1 MQLII
6 GNKNYSS
13 WSLRPWLLLRHF
25 KLGFEEI
32 RIPLF
37 VEGYQDR
44 LRQYSPTLK
53 VPVLIDEGRTIW
65 DSLAICEYVSEKY
78 LDGKAL
84 PEDITERAVCRSY
97 CMEMH
102 SGFAAIRSEMPM
114 NCRARRRLQLSAEA
128 LAEVRRIDM
137 LWSDIRSQS
146 DAGDRYLFGDFSL
159 ADCMYAPIA
168 MRFHSYAV
176 ELSASSHSYLKMLL
190 RNPAIMQW
198 REEAKQEPEMLP
210 DYELGTELNG

>member
-13 WSLRPWLLLRHF
+13 WSMRPWLLLRHF
-25 KLGFEEI
+25 KLGFKEI

-53 VPVLIDEGRTIW
+53 VPVLIDEGQTIW

-78 LDGKAL
+78 LDAKAL
-84 PEDITERAVCRSY
+84 PEDVAVRAICRSY

-102 SGFAAIRSEMPM
+102 SGFNAIRSEMPM
-114 NCRARRRLQLSAEA
+114 NCRALRRLQLSAEA
-128 LAEVRRIDM
+128 LVEVRRIDM
-137 LWSDIRSQS
+137 LWSDIRPQS
-146 DAGDRYLFGDFSL
+146 DAGDCYLFGDFSL

-176 ELSASSHSYLKMLL
+176 ELSASSHSYVEMLL
-190 RNPAIMQW
+190 RNPAIKQW
-198 REEAKQEPEMLP
+198 RQEAEQEPEMLP
-210 DYELGTELNG
+210 DYEVGSELSG